1 MGSKLSVGRNGE
13 QQMEEKGNIEQNPE
27 TRGSRILSPGRLD
40 VPQCPKGLKSAY
52 LILRLRSTG
61 SLGTPQRH
69 VEPGAESAVLRRCV
83 GVGVGVGVCV
93 RHFSCVQLFAT
104 PWTIAH

>member
-40 VPQCPKGLKSAY
+40 VPQCPKGLK
-52 LILRLRSTG
+52 
-61 SLGTPQRH
+61 
-69 VEPGAESAVLRRCV
+69 
-83 GVGVGVGVCV
+83 
-93 RHFSCVQLFAT
+93 
-104 PWTIAH
+104 